1 MNVKQQL
8 QRLGQSEALHSFL
21 DKISLAKPRNQQIA
35 AILLAVAMAFTI
47 LFVIGWSYAV
57 KQFAPQDT
65 RDYRFIPFDEYDATM
80 ICRDEMESR
89 VGDNLLRSY
98 VDSHSTRMDSRKGIY
113 RVYMI
118 ADLGTHDDYR
128 EVAVHCFVD
137 KWSNDISHYKQF
149 DDRKTILSSDLKFFQ
164 E

>member
-1 MNVKQQL
+1 MNFKQQL
-8 QRLGQSEALHSFL
+8 DRIGQSERLHRFL

-35 AILLAVAMAFTI
+35 AILLAITMALI
-47 LFVIGWSYAV
+47 IVFVIGWSYAV
-57 KQFAPQDT
+57 KQFAPEDT
-65 RDYRFIPFDEYDATM
+65 RDYRYIPFDEYDATM

-89 VGDNLLRSY
+89 AGDELLRSY
-98 VDSHSTRMDSRKGIY
+98 VDSHSTRMDNRKGLY

-137 KWSNDISHYKQF
+137 KWSNDINHYKQY
-149 DDRKTILSSDLKFFQ
+149 DDRKTILSSDLKFFKD
-164 E
+164 